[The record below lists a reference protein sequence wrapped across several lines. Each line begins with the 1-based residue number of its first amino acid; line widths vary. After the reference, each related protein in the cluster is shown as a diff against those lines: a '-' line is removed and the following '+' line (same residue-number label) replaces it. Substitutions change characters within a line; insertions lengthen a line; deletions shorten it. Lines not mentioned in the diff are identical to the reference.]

1 MFRIEK
7 TIKVSSMHNL
17 NLDYESPCSNQ
28 HGHNYTIK
36 VGLIGSK
43 VNHNGMLLD
52 FSHIKKIVNVFD
64 HDNLNNIMTV
74 NPTAENMCEYLANKI
89 NLILE
94 GQNHLDNIDTKVEYV
109 KVWETDDSWAEWREN

>member
-17 NLDYESPCSNQ
+17 NLDYESPCKNK

-43 VNHNGMLLD
+43 TNHNGMLLD
-52 FSHIKKIVNVFD
+52 FSHIKKIVNIFD
-64 HDNLNNIMTV
+64 HNNLNDIMTV
-74 NPTAENMCEYLANKI
+74 NPTAENMCEYIAYKI
-89 NLILE
+89 NEVLTL
-94 GQNHLDNIDTKVEYV
+94 QNQVDNIDTEVEYV
-109 KVWETDDSWAEWREN
+109 KIWETDDSWAEWRRF

>member
-36 VGLIGSK
+36 VGLVGSK

-52 FSHIKKIVNVFD
+52 FSHIKKLVNVFD

-74 NPTAENMCEYLANKI
+74 NPTAENMCEYLANRI
-89 NLILE
+89 NLILK
-94 GQNHLDNIDTKVEYV
+94 GQNCLDKIDTKVEYV

>member
-43 VNHNGMLLD
+43 ANRNGMLYD
-52 FSHIKKIVNVFD
+52 FSHIKKIVNQFD
-64 HDNLNNIMTV
+64 HNNINNVMPT
-74 NPTAENMCEYLANKI
+74 NPTAENMCVFIANII
-89 NLILE
+89 NNALTL
-94 GQNHLDNIDTKVEYV
+94 QNNVDDTDTRVEYV
-109 KVWETDDSWAEWREN
+109 KIWETDDSWAEWREN